1 MTPRCI
7 ECRLRKVE
15 EKNAFTSSTVDM
27 KMIYVLIYAPECLND
42 KHLLSLCTFTGYVS
56 RCGSDSDNSSDLD
69 MEPLVAQV
77 SLHKKPRHR
86 VRSSS
91 DPEGRKRKD
100 KDRRRHRDEKEHMDK
115 PREDEKEKEEKDADT
130 EKDPLD
136 KNKEGTNG
144 DKEKAQDGQRIQI
157 RISNNHLGDGGGHE
171 GKVGGGD
178 ELPASEAS
186 DSCRSDSQVLTSP
199 SCDSLDA
206 LEEDDLISCSSSAV
220 HTDAPSQP
228 PAAQLHHYPYSH
240 TQPHLLAPP
249 PAHSHPL
256 IQLAA
261 HDREGGG
268 CRRSGDRDDP
278 QPGSPVSPSPTHRG
292 AEKCSGSLCSD
303 DSSLCFAELS
313 RLVDFLPSPPEASE
327 EDDDDEEELR
337 RRKVL
342 KEMDEC
348 VWRTG
353 EGGCV
358 SREGSFTKHRL
369 SPSSPSSHSAF
380 VFNFNQGDARCYYNI
395 CSNITPDSARSLP
408 HQMGGDQGED
418 CEAVKGEP
426 GSAVDLEPIPIL
438 QPPPGFG
445 DSSSDEEFYD
455 ARDRLTSPEDPTSGA
470 MPRGDDYFVCE
481 ADHFQA
487 L

>member
-1 MTPRCI
+1 
-7 ECRLRKVE
+7 
-15 EKNAFTSSTVDM
+15 
-27 KMIYVLIYAPECLND
+27 
-42 KHLLSLCTFTGYVS
+42 
-56 RCGSDSDNSSDLD
+56 
-69 MEPLVAQV
+69 MEPLVQV

-86 VRSSS
+86 LRSSS

-100 KDRRRHRDEKEHMDK
+100 KDRRRHRDEKELREK
-115 PREDEKEKEEKDADT
+115 PRGDEKEKEEKDADT
-130 EKDPLD
+130 EKEPLE

-144 DKEKAQDGQRIQI
+144 DTEKAPDGQQIEI
-157 RISNNHLGDGGGHE
+157 RISNNHSGDGGGHE

-178 ELPASEAS
+178 EPPASEAS

-220 HTDAPSQP
+220 HTAAPSQP
-228 PAAQLHHYPYSH
+228 PATQLHHYTYSH

-261 HDREGGG
+261 HGGRGGG
-268 CRRSGDRDDP
+268 HGADLQAGS
-278 QPGSPVSPSPTHRG
+278 PGSPVSPSSTHRG
-292 AEKCSGSLCSD
+292 AQKCSGSFCSD

-313 RLVDFLPSPPEASE
+313 RLADFLPSPPEASE
-327 EDDDDEEELR
+327 EDDDDEEELK

-342 KEMDEC
+342 KEMEEC

-353 EGGCV
+353 EGGSL
-358 SREGSFTKHRL
+358 SREGSFK
-369 SPSSPSSHSAF
+369 SSPSSHSPF
-380 VFNFNQGDARCYYNI
+380 VFNFNQGDTRCYYNI

-408 HQMGGDQGED
+408 PQMDGDQGED
-418 CEAVKGEP
+418 CEAAKGEP
-426 GSAVDLEPIPIL
+426 GSAADLEPIPIL

-470 MPRGDDYFVCE
+470 LPRGDHHSVCE
-481 ADHFQA
+481 ADPVQV